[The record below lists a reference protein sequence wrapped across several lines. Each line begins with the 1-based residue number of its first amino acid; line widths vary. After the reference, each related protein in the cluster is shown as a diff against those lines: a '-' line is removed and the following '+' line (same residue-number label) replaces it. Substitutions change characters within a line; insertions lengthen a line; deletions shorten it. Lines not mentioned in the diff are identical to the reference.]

1 MTYILTMR
9 ISLLARA
16 VVIVTISSV
25 GLVAMPVL
33 ATAADAPPYVAS
45 WSQVPAK
52 VTQAQ
57 TVWALRSTA
66 GLDLHSTTGIASE
79 ACEGQPGY
87 LVSALYGQVAAKEM
101 NVLQQPAASCA
112 DKGYSFYAVV
122 GRITKPGAKIE
133 ISAQCGWDAKN
144 NEPVAS
150 WAKGPQ
156 PCKAA
161 DVKTTGGL
169 IHLTQTAK
177 TKAKSKSVVWI
188 ETTGLTYAQLVKVA
202 NGLKPLY

>member
-1 MTYILTMR
+1 MG

-16 VVIVTISSV
+16 VVIATISSV
-25 GLVAMPVL
+25 GLVAMPIL

-79 ACEGQPGY
+79 ACKGQPGY
-87 LVSALYGQVAAKEM
+87 LVTALYGEKATKEM
-101 NVLQQPAASCA
+101 NVFQQRANPTCA
-112 DKGYSFYAVV
+112 DSGYSFYAVV

-202 NGLKPLY
+202 NGLKALY

>member
-1 MTYILTMR
+1 MGIP
-9 ISLLARA
+9 LLARA
-16 VVIVTISSV
+16 VVIATISSV
-25 GLVAMPVL
+25 GLVTMPVL
-33 ATAADAPPYVAS
+33 ATAADAPSVVAS
-45 WSQVPAK
+45 WSQVPST
-52 VTQAQ
+52 VTTVQ
-57 TVWALRSTA
+57 TVWALTNTA
-66 GLDLHSTTGIASE
+66 GLRLHSTTDIESE
-79 ACEGQPGY
+79 ACPGGPGFT
-87 LVSALYGQVAAKEM
+87 VSALYGEKVTKEM
-101 NVLQQPAASCA
+101 NVFQQRANPTCA
-112 DKGYSFYAVV
+112 DSGYTFYAVV

-133 ISAQCGWDAKN
+133 IWAQCGYDAKTN
-144 NEPVAS
+144 KPLAS

-188 ETTGLTYAQLVKVA
+188 ETTGLTYAQLAKVA